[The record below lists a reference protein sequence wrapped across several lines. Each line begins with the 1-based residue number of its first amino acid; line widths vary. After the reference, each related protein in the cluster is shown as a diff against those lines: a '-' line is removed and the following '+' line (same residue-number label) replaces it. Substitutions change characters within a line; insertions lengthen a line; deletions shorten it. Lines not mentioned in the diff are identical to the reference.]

1 MFKLCILIIIIHIIL
16 VEDPVDQAIH
26 SKVGMCQC
34 AGPHVCGRRHFRLYI
49 LGSILVFTS
58 RMIKDLQGSR
68 AVCPSLGMGC
78 IGHRLQWASDM
89 GQTSP
94 KRCRWAGGSGN
105 ALLLDK
111 TLLCVIL
118 LAVLFNYISCIP
130 VWLFIYTYDRRKFR
144 SQTSDNMDRWK
155 AEMGRVRQEKR
166 RRKKIKK
173 KEKVSEERR
182 SRCAKR

>member
-1 MFKLCILIIIIHIIL
+1 MYINHNNSYYSCGGSGWSSNSFQGRHVPMRWPTRLWQEAL
-16 VEDPVDQAIH
+16 PAIH
-26 SKVGMCQC
+26 PGQH
-34 AGPHVCGRRHFRLYI
+34 PRLH
-49 LGSILVFTS
+49 L
-58 RMIKDLQGSR
+58 KDDQGS
-68 AVCPSLGMGC
+68 SGIKGC
-78 IGHRLQWASDM
+78 LSKFRHRLQWASDM

-111 TLLCVIL
+111 TLLFVIL

-155 AEMGRVRQEKR
+155 AEMGKVREEKR